1 MSAAALDLRLNE
13 DMILGIASR
22 DKSNCSSGIGDFG
35 GDFFGSDDPAFG
47 GDGRA
52 LGR

>member
-35 GDFFGSDDPAFG
+35 DFFGSDDPAFG